1 MKSLP
6 ICLIYLLNRAI
17 RVFLECYSYST
28 PTKFKKDVLITI
40 LPIKQM
46 ANYFFEALWFL
57 VTNINAESGQNTSG
71 FNLLQIKPLVPD
83 PNIHLGWIHK

>member
-46 ANYFFEALWFL
+46 ANYFF
-57 VTNINAESGQNTSG
+57 
-71 FNLLQIKPLVPD
+71 
-83 PNIHLGWIHK
+83 

>member
-1 MKSLP
+1 
-6 ICLIYLLNRAI
+6 
-17 RVFLECYSYST
+17 
-28 PTKFKKDVLITI
+28 
-40 LPIKQM
+40 M

-57 VTNINAESGQNTSG
+57 VTNMNAELGQNISG